1 MRTKLKRARLCPVC
15 GRPMRKNGRTAA
27 GSQRW
32 KGVDCSLGATAP
44 RPDERRDA
52 ELRSFLDW
60 LLFGRRQDDMGT
72 GPRMFRRRI
81 QWCWN
86 IRPEIPP
93 VTARHRTV

>member
-1 MRTKLKRARLCPVC
+1 
-15 GRPMRKNGRTAA
+15 MRKNGRTAA